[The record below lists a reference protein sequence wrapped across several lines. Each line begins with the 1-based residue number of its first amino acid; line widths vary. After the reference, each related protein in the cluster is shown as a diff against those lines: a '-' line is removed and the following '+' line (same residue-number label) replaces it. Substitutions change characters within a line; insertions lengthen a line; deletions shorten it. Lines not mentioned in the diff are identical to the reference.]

1 MHLAPWRAQRG
12 SPHFRRGSLTT
23 MKRIIGIVIGVFYA
37 LLSGLAFTTS
47 TLNWSV
53 GNSDLGLWWAV
64 IGTLLGIAGVGA
76 LLGTWFHTRPVED

>member
-1 MHLAPWRAQRG
+1 
-12 SPHFRRGSLTT
+12 

-64 IGTLLGIAGVGA
+64 IGTILGIAGVGA

>member
-1 MHLAPWRAQRG
+1 
-12 SPHFRRGSLTT
+12 

-47 TLNWSV
+47 ALNRSV

-76 LLGTWFHTRPVED
+76 LLGTWFHTRPAED